1 MTIRYIIEVIICSG
15 LFMVIYRWL
24 LARKVGFRLCRAF
37 IVTSMFLAAA
47 IPAMNIPLYPE
58 RTVAE
63 QTVMAWPEFFGKDP
77 DGAGNAGPSA
87 GKEISGTAATGIVPG
102 KEHIDIKAVAGTVVN
117 IVYILVVLASLG
129 LTAYNI
135 IKIQRLR
142 RRSRLTQTEDYTLAE
157 HDEIKTP
164 FSFLLTIF
172 MGFNY
177 EPHERSQ
184 ILTHEASHIRHRHS
198 FERLALSVLR
208 SFFWFNPFFRLAEKD
223 LEEVQ
228 EWEADKDVLGEG
240 YELDTYRRT
249 IFKQLFGYNPDISC
263 GLNHSLTKQRFIM
276 MTQSHRGKGAWI
288 RLTATLPVIA
298 AVFLAFGCGTKE
310 TKASDTATDPA
321 PLLTSDNPVK
331 APLRIH
337 VMKEGDKSVVVCN
350 GKRVEISGIGQIV
363 AEYFAG
369 EEMHYA
375 NVSISADDDVAMGVI
390 TDIKEQ
396 LRNARALKVRYETDD
411 SAIEKRLPPARS
423 NPMVSDDPFRA
434 VNRRNIIVI
443 RVNPDGEMFLGDTY
457 LKGSLHDEGLYRQ
470 ETERLKALILNP
482 ENNAKQPDSEMR
494 DILMPDGST
503 RQFRVSKG
511 MVSFQNDIETSY
523 EDYTKAMSL
532 ITTAYKE
539 IREELSAETFGK
551 SLADLSDEEMQ
562 VIYQAVPMNV
572 SEAEPK
578 NAAAYR

>member
-1 MTIRYIIEVIICSG
+1 MTIRYIIEVIVCSG

-37 IVTSMFLAAA
+37 IITSMFLAAA

-58 RTVAE
+58 KAVTE

-87 GKEISGTAATGIVPG
+87 GKEISGTAATGIVPR
-102 KEHIDIKAVAGTVVN
+102 KEHIDIKAVAGAVAN

-129 LTAYNI
+129 LTSYNI

-172 MGFNY
+172 MGVNY

-208 SFFWFNPFFRLAEKD
+208 SFFWFNQFFRLAEKD

-288 RLTATLPVIA
+288 RLAATLPVIA

-310 TKASDTATDPA
+310 TKASDTSTDPA
-321 PLLTSDNPVK
+321 PLLTSDKPVK

-434 VNRRNIIVI
+434 MNRRNIIVI
-443 RVNPDGEMFLGDTY
+443 RVNPDGEMLLGDTY

-562 VIYQAVPMNV
+562 VIYEAVPMNV

>member
-1 MTIRYIIEVIICSG
+1 
-15 LFMVIYRWL
+15 
-24 LARKVGFRLCRAF
+24 
-37 IVTSMFLAAA
+37 
-47 IPAMNIPLYPE
+47 
-58 RTVAE
+58 
-63 QTVMAWPEFFGKDP
+63 
-77 DGAGNAGPSA
+77 
-87 GKEISGTAATGIVPG
+87 
-102 KEHIDIKAVAGTVVN
+102 
-117 IVYILVVLASLG
+117 
-129 LTAYNI
+129 
-135 IKIQRLR
+135 
-142 RRSRLTQTEDYTLAE
+142 
-157 HDEIKTP
+157 
-164 FSFLLTIF
+164 
-172 MGFNY
+172 
-177 EPHERSQ
+177 
-184 ILTHEASHIRHRHS
+184 
-198 FERLALSVLR
+198 
-208 SFFWFNPFFRLAEKD
+208 
-223 LEEVQ
+223 
-228 EWEADKDVLGEG
+228 
-240 YELDTYRRT
+240 
-249 IFKQLFGYNPDISC
+249 
-263 GLNHSLTKQRFIM
+263 

-288 RLTATLPVIA
+288 RLAATLPVIA

-310 TKASDTATDPA
+310 TKASDTSTDPA
-321 PLLTSDNPVK
+321 PLLTSDKPVK

-434 VNRRNIIVI
+434 MNRRNIIVI
-443 RVNPDGEMFLGDTY
+443 RVNPDGEMLLGDTY

-562 VIYQAVPMNV
+562 VIYEAVPMNV

>member
-1 MTIRYIIEVIICSG
+1 MTIRYIIEVIVCSG
-15 LFMVIYRWL
+15 LFLVAYRWL
-24 LARKVGFRLCRAF
+24 LVRKVSFGLCRAF
-37 IVTSMFLAAA
+37 IMTSMLLAAV
-47 IPAMNIPLYPE
+47 IPAMNVPVFPE
-58 RTVAE
+58 KSATE
-63 QTVMAWPEFFGKDP
+63 QTVMTGFDFIGEEHAHAEATGSMVGEEASK
-77 DGAGNAGPSA
+77 
-87 GKEISGTAATGIVPG
+87 TAATENIPT
-102 KEHIDIKAVAGTVVN
+102 KKQTDIKMAAGIAANV
-117 IVYILVVLASLG
+117 IYILAVLASLS
-129 LTAYNI
+129 LTAYNT

-142 RRSRLTQTEDYTLAE
+142 RRSILTHTEEYTLAE
-157 HDEIKTP
+157 HEDIRTP
-164 FSFLLTIF
+164 FSFLKTIF
-172 MGFNY
+172 MGFGY
-177 EPHERSQ
+177 EHQERLQ
-184 ILTHEASHIRHRHS
+184 ILTHEASHVRHRHS
-198 FERLALSVLR
+198 FERLALTVLR
-208 SFFWFNPFFRLAEKD
+208 SFFWFNPFFWMAEKD

-228 EWEADKDVLGEG
+228 EWEADKDVLNEG
-240 YELDTYRRT
+240 YELKTYRTT

-288 RLTATLPVIA
+288 RLAATLPVIA

-321 PLLTSDNPVK
+321 PLLTSDKPVK

-532 ITTAYKE
+532 ITTAY
-539 IREELSAETFGK
+539 
-551 SLADLSDEEMQ
+551 
-562 VIYQAVPMNV
+562 
-572 SEAEPK
+572 
-578 NAAAYR
+578 